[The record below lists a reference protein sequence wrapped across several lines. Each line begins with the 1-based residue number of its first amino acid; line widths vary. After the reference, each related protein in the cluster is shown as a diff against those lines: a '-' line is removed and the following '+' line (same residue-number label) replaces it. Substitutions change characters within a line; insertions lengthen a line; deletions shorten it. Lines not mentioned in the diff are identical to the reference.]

1 MSNGV
6 GITSSEILFSS
17 SDQVRHLSK
26 LYSRPPSPLF
36 NLIYMASDSE
46 CNKDTQLHN
55 KKNVF

>member
-26 LYSRPPSPLF
+26 RYSRPPSPLF

-55 KKNVF
+55 